1 MNPNM
6 NMNPGMGMNMNMGMN
21 PNMGMPPS
29 MGMNLNMS
37 ANPNMGMRPN
47 PQMNYMPPQNQY
59 GMQQQPPQ
67 AMAFIAGKIG
77 TKIIASEDLATFQSN
92 LKETEWT
99 QNPIYKKAQN
109 ADVQT
114 TFVSNQNNRGL
125 NYQRV
130 NFDSY
135 LLDVVPALSEF
146 DNYANDCLQRNASMV
161 EEGERKRIEFMKTCF
176 PQENTDMNMI
186 DLFGKIKTNRS
197 FVLSKDPVLYKKVDQ
212 LLPFL
217 VNDNVNKQVPVQ
229 QQPPVVQQPQ
239 NNMNYGY
246 QQQTNPQSVMNSYSY
261 GQQQYGQPQKSN
273 IYGNA
278 PQSIYGNMSNRG
290 YY

>member
-1 MNPNM
+1 MNNNMNPNM

-47 PQMNYMPPQNQY
+47 PQMNNMTPRNQY

-109 ADVQT
+109 
-114 TFVSNQNNRGL
+114 G
-125 NYQRV
+125 
-130 NFDSY
+130 
-135 LLDVVPALSEF
+135 
-146 DNYANDCLQRNASMV
+146 
-161 EEGERKRIEFMKTCF
+161 
-176 PQENTDMNMI
+176 
-186 DLFGKIKTNRS
+186 
-197 FVLSKDPVLYKKVDQ
+197 
-212 LLPFL
+212 
-217 VNDNVNKQVPVQ
+217 
-229 QQPPVVQQPQ
+229 
-239 NNMNYGY
+239 
-246 QQQTNPQSVMNSYSY
+246 
-261 GQQQYGQPQKSN
+261 
-273 IYGNA
+273 
-278 PQSIYGNMSNRG
+278 
-290 YY
+290 

>member
-1 MNPNM
+1 M
-6 NMNPGMGMNMNMGMN
+6 NMNPNMGMNMNMGMN
-21 PNMGMPPS
+21 PNMGMPPN
-29 MGMNLNMS
+29 MGMNPNMNM
-37 ANPNMGMRPN
+37 NPNMMRPN

-59 GMQQQPPQ
+59 GMQQPQQQQ
-67 AMAFIAGKIG
+67 AMTFICGKIG
-77 TKIIASEDLATFQSN
+77 TKIIASEDLPTFQSN

-114 TFVSNQNNRGL
+114 TFSSNQNNRGL

-146 DNYANDCLQRNASMV
+146 DNYATDCLARNASMV
-161 EEGERKRIEFMKTCF
+161 EEGEKKRIEFMKTCF

-186 DLFGKIKTNRS
+186 DLLSKIKSNRS

-217 VNDNVNKQVPVQ
+217 VNDNVNTQMPVQ
-229 QQPPVVQQPQ
+229 QQAPAVQPPQ

-246 QQQTNPQSVMNSYSY
+246 QQQTNPPQMNNYSY
-261 GQQQYGQPQKSN
+261 GQQQYGQPPQSN

-290 YY
+290 FY